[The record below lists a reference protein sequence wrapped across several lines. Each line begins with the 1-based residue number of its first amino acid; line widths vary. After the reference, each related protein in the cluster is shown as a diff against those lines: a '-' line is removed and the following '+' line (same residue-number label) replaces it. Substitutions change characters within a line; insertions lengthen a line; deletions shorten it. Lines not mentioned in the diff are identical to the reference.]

1 MHSIQ
6 CAWKGDSSKF
16 EPAWPIH
23 AISTA
28 VARRHKTQICC
39 TGCMFHAPTSHKYIP
54 DFGTRVWVL
63 YNARGWANGQCFGL
77 SRCSWPILQLWQYT
91 SKYRFLSKNP
101 KIGSRWVLGWCQ
113 KVVGYMPWGAL
124 SGSPLVRG
132 HQWVFRGS
140 CGGFRAP
147 TCNS

>member
-23 AISTA
+23 EISTA

-91 SKYRFLSKNP
+91 SKHRFLNKNP
-101 KIGSRWVLGWCQ
+101 KIGSRWGIGMGSKSGWAHALGCPEW
-113 KVVGYMPWGAL
+113 VPPGA
-124 SGSPLVRG
+124 GSPVGVSGKLWWFPCPNM
-132 HQWVFRGS
+132 Q
-140 CGGFRAP
+140 
-147 TCNS
+147 